1 MYTGATRTSHTDLA
15 PGNPGRLWYSLLSRL
30 GSEARGRLPLTV
42 RSPPDPLSTPHPRPS
57 QVTNWTL
64 TKALEDCYCLV
75 TINSNAAV
83 LAALAGVPVLAT
95 DPGEDLEGV

>member
-1 MYTGATRTSHTDLA
+1 M
-15 PGNPGRLWYSLLSRL
+15 
-30 GSEARGRLPLTV
+30 TV

-83 LAALAGVPVLAT
+83 LAALAGVSLVVGWPLGP
-95 DPGEDLEGV
+95 DS